1 MSRFNV
7 HAGHNPDGMAA
18 CGVVGLLRESTE
30 NRRVK
35 DGVIRRLRAQGHT
48 VYDCTCDNGTSQADV
63 LRKIVAK
70 SNAHAVDLDISIHFN
85 SGAGDAQGDGRTTG
99 TEVLVYSDGSAA
111 KPYAERVLREITGLG
126 FRSRGVKLRPDLYVL
141 RHTKAPALLV
151 ECCFVDDADDVSL
164 YNPDKMA
171 EAIVRGVTGRSAGA
185 NTAAD
190 HSGSDG
196 YLVRVTASAL
206 NVRADHSASSEMKTT
221 VRKGEAFTIVEE
233 YDNGG
238 TVWGKLKSGTGWIA
252 LNYTERV

>member
-126 FRSRGVKLRPDLYVL
+126 FRSRGVKLRP
-141 RHTKAPALLV
+141 RT
-151 ECCFVDDADDVSL
+151 
-164 YNPDKMA
+164 
-171 EAIVRGVTGRSAGA
+171 AISIRPLSSRNRPSA
-185 NTAAD
+185 
-190 HSGSDG
+190 
-196 YLVRVTASAL
+196 
-206 NVRADHSASSEMKTT
+206 
-221 VRKGEAFTIVEE
+221 
-233 YDNGG
+233 
-238 TVWGKLKSGTGWIA
+238 
-252 LNYTERV
+252 